1 MPFAS
6 VSEVCKKISVTC
18 IAPTKTF
25 NMAGLQTAAI
35 CVPDERLRHK
45 VWRAINT
52 DEVAEPNVFAVDTAI
67 AAFTKGEEWL
77 EQLRAYIYENK
88 QITKNYVD
96 AEIDGVSMTES
107 KATYLCWLDV
117 SNITDDSTK
126 LAAYIRKETGLYMS
140 AGKGFGGDGRSFL
153 RLNVACPKATLMDGL
168 ERLKT
173 GISAFV
179 NSGR

>member
-6 VSEVCKKISVTC
+6 VSEVCKNISVTC

-52 DEVAEPNVFAVDTAI
+52 DEVAEPNVFAVDAAI

-77 EQLRAYIYENK
+77 EQLRAYIPR
-88 QITKNYVD
+88 
-96 AEIDGVSMTES
+96 VSMVES
-107 KATYLCWLDV
+107 HATYLCWLDV
-117 SNITDDSTK
+117 SDITDNSTR
-126 LAAYIRKETGLYMS
+126 LAAYIRKNTGLFLS
-140 AGKGFGGDGRSFL
+140 AGEGFGGDGKHFL
-153 RLNVACPKATLMDGL
+153 RLNVACPKTTLMDGL
-168 ERLKT
+168 ERLRN
-173 GISAFV
+173 GILSFE
-179 NSGR
+179 R